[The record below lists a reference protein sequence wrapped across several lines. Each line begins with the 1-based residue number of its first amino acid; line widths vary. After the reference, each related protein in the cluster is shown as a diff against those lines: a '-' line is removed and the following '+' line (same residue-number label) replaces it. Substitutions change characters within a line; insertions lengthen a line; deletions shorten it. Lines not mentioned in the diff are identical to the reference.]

1 MGCWDFLGLKPM
13 EESLN
18 QSWEREYVFPPL
30 EYY

>member
-1 MGCWDFLGLKPM
+1 MECWDFLELKLR

>member
-1 MGCWDFLGLKPM
+1 MECWDFLGLKPR